1 MLRSLLGLL
10 AAVVLVV
17 DCAGSAGL
25 SWSLVVDLTSVKL
38 VFQV

>member
-17 DCAGSAGL
+17 DCAGSAGPT
-25 SWSLVVDLTSVKL
+25 WSFVVDLESVRL
-38 VFQV
+38 VVQG